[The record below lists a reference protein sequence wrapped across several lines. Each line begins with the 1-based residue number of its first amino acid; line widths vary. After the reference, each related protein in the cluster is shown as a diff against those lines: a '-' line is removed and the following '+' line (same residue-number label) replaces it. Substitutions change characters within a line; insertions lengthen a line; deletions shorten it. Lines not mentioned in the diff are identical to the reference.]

1 MPAFLRVWPLARLS
15 QLLAIT
21 CLGTGTAL
29 LLGQT
34 LLRLGPKPNPDTPR
48 WELQSL
54 RRLAPDPELRR
65 EANLLLASQDGDH
78 PAAVLRYLKAQ
89 AWGTDPLAAVVLK
102 RQALAAAALAD
113 STRAGVHWRALLRRF
128 PNAPA
133 SADALYALGQHQPSL
148 RQRLLWRFP
157 AHPAALA
164 AALETAQ
171 RARPGTHLQ
180 QLAAVH
186 LARWGVRWPGA
197 EHQIARACAHA
208 TGLSALQRD
217 QLAAGLAQL
226 GSASGAEACLGP
238 HKPSMATQLA
248 IAQALLK
255 GSSSEEHQG
264 ERQLLGIALRAPQT
278 AAAQEA
284 VALLSEGESPQS
296 WKALHQLPAAL
307 QASAPV
313 RARRALQSGN
323 TDTALAVLH
332 RWPQD
337 PASWE
342 MQWQL
347 ARKAL
352 LNAHWRTAERLLT
365 PSSAGTPAEA
375 GERGE
380 AGQRSSILP
389 PALAARQQF
398 WLGYAQVQ
406 QGHLAQGQAHWRQL
420 LRHYPEGY
428 YAWRAAV
435 RLKQGDLNLSSRQAP
450 PLRRPDW
457 AALESG
463 IPNLDRLWR
472 LGQHD
477 EAWESWRLRQGG
489 RSPVSAQELILEGR
503 LRQGVGDTWIG
514 LGQLEQASLRL
525 SGPSCRWQQQLAQA
539 QATPRFAAILEE
551 AGQASQI
558 PATLLA
564 AVAKQESRFSPGVR
578 SAAGAVGLLQLMPST
593 AAELAGRPM
602 DAAALEDPRRNA
614 MLGGLY
620 LQQLLLRWHGNPV
633 LAVASYNAGPAAVE
647 RWITP
652 QLTQAP
658 ELWIE
663 AIPYAETR
671 LYVKKVL
678 GNLWGFQER
687 RQPAC

>member
-1 MPAFLRVWPLARLS
+1 MPGFLRVWPLARLS

-48 WELQSL
+48 WALQSL

-65 EANLLLASQDGDH
+65 EASLLLASQDGDH
-78 PAAVLRYLKAQ
+78 PAAVLHHLKAQ
-89 AWGTDPLAAVVLK
+89 GWGPDSLAAVVLK

-113 STRAGVHWRALLRRF
+113 PTRALAHWRALLRRF
-128 PNAPA
+128 PQAPA

-148 RQRLLWRFP
+148 RQQLLVRFP

-171 RARPGTHLQ
+171 QARAGSRPQ
-180 QLAAVH
+180 QLAALH

-197 EHQIARACAHA
+197 EQQIARACRNT
-208 TGLSALQRD
+208 TGPSALQRD
-217 QLAAGLAQL
+217 QLAAGMAQL
-226 GSASGAEACLGP
+226 GNASGAETCLQQNQ
-238 HKPSMATQLA
+238 PSIATELA

-264 ERQLLGIALRAPQT
+264 ERQLLRLALRAPQT

-284 VALLSEGESPQS
+284 VALLSAGESPQS
-296 WKALHQLPAAL
+296 WKALDQLPAAL

-313 RARRALQSGN
+313 QARRALQSGN
-323 TDTALAVLH
+323 SDRALAVLQ

-352 LNAHWRTAERLLT
+352 LSAHWRTAERLLS
-365 PSSAGTPAEA
+365 PPSAGPQ
-375 GERGE
+375 GE
-380 AGQRSSILP
+380 AGPTGEILP
-389 PALAARQQF
+389 PALAARRQF

-406 QGHLAQGQAHWRQL
+406 QGQLAQGQAHWRQL
-420 LRHYPEGY
+420 LGHYPEGY

-450 PLRRPDW
+450 QLRRPDW
-457 AALESG
+457 TALESG
-463 IPNLDRLWR
+463 STDLDRLWR

-477 EAWESWRLRQGG
+477 EAWETWRLRQGG
-489 RSPVSAQELILEGR
+489 RSPTTSQELIVEGR
-503 LRQGVGDTWIG
+503 IRQGVGDSWIG

-525 SGPSCRWQQQLAQA
+525 SGPSCRWQRHLAQA
-539 QATPRFAAILEE
+539 QATPRFAAILEA

-602 DAAALEDPRRNA
+602 DDAALEDPRRNA
-614 MLGGLY
+614 ALAGIY
-620 LQQLLLRWHGNPV
+620 LQQLLRRWHGNPV

-647 RWITP
+647 RWLTP
-652 QLTQAP
+652 QLGQAP

-678 GNLWGFQER
+678 GNLWGFQQQ